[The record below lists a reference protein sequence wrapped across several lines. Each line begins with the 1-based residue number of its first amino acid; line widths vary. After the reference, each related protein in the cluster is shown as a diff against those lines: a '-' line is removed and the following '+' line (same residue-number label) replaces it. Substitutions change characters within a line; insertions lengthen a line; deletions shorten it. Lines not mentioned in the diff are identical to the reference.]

1 MATRKTWRYN
11 PKKIKEPK
19 PELSEELKRDIK
31 AKADVIVETVFK
43 PEYLSPVSQEEQS
56 LNQLFDIYTKWYRNA
71 FYFCSKYKCPPN
83 ATAPFF
89 ESKFVKFEYLGD
101 DKFQYSYMRHTG
113 KWYPTSVITL
123 EECLERVTSEVP
135 Y

>member
-31 AKADVIVETVFK
+31 TKADKIVATIFK
-43 PEYLSPVSQEEQS
+43 PEHLSPVSQEEQS
-56 LNQLFDIYTKWYRNA
+56 LNQMVDIYTKWYRNA
-71 FYFCSKYKCPPN
+71 FYFCSKYKCPAN
-83 ATAPFF
+83 SIAPFF
-89 ESKFVKFEYLGD
+89 ESKFVKFEYLGE

-123 EECLERVTSEVP
+123 EECLERVASEVP